1 MMYPTNMQNVMLNS
15 LCYGIQYTKKSN
27 KIDDLKIY
35 IVISMI
41 WHFCIAHYA
50 KYFKLTFYMFVG
62 HIMGN
67 IQNFC

>member
-1 MMYPTNMQNVMLNS
+1 MYPTNMQNVKLNS

-41 WHFCIAHYA
+41 
-50 KYFKLTFYMFVG
+50 
-62 HIMGN
+62 
-67 IQNFC
+67 